1 MPLAPSVRDCRE
13 PLPGNGEVYG
23 FTTETFKQERS
34 FREVHVNNSLR
45 EEMGSYQ
52 PTVPHG
58 PSEYFLRALHRIF
71 PSVTTLDR
79 DTFIQTEEKRE
90 KNSARVNQSNFSDN
104 WKSKR

>member
-1 MPLAPSVRDCRE
+1 
-13 PLPGNGEVYG
+13 
-23 FTTETFKQERS
+23 
-34 FREVHVNNSLR
+34 
-45 EEMGSYQ
+45 MGSYQ

-79 DTFIQTEEKRE
+79 DTFIQTKEKRE
-90 KNSARVNQSNFSDN
+90 KNSTRGNQSKFSDN